1 MFPFYIS
8 LFVSTVNVSLMLFVV
23 LFCVYFQHQDL
34 SGREKGGGRERE
46 SVCVCE
52 RERERWRKI
61 AMKGRERARG
71 ELATVVEL

>member
-8 LFVSTVNVSLMLFVV
+8 LFVSTVNVSLMLLFVV

-46 SVCVCE
+46 RVCVCVCVCE
-52 RERERWRKI
+52 RERERD
-61 AMKGRERARG
+61 GER
-71 ELATVVEL
+71 